1 MAPALV
7 PTSRPAY
14 VLQFQ
19 DVEILPL
26 PSSGSFR
33 MTVLGKMREREALR
47 FRGIAHRSGRG
58 INRSAKIPV
67 ARNCLANEGLFVL
80 KPDSGSARQR
90 WAREN
95 SKHRRTATRQRG
107 FRSSLPKQ
115 FPLDFCQVRVTPE
128 NGPFKI
134 IAEAAFPRAPAESTE
149 LPKFRGRGE
158 FCQCRGL
165 EPAIGVE
172 RRDVDVARRKDQKRA
187 LGDVGQ
193 RVNLIA
199 ATDAQSAPAEQE
211 ERDIGAQGR

>member
-1 MAPALV
+1 MAPAPV

-19 DVEILPL
+19 DVEILQL

-58 INRSAKIPV
+58 IHRAKIPV

-107 FRSSLPKQ
+107 FRSSLPQQ
-115 FPLDFCQVRVTPE
+115 FPLDFCQARVTPE
-128 NGPFKI
+128 NGPLKI
-134 IAEAAFPRAPAESTE
+134 IGEAASLRAPAESTE
-149 LPKFRGRGE
+149 LPKFRGIGE
-158 FCQCRGL
+158 FCQSKGF
-165 EPAIGVE
+165 EP
-172 RRDVDVARRKDQKRA
+172 
-187 LGDVGQ
+187 
-193 RVNLIA
+193 
-199 ATDAQSAPAEQE
+199 
-211 ERDIGAQGR
+211 